1 MYVAIAGNIGSGK
14 SSLTRLISGRY
25 GLQPVFEAVDENPYL
40 ADFYQDMER
49 YGFHSQVFFL
59 ARRLQQHLNQVNPGE
74 HVVQDRTIYEDAAVF
89 ATNLHRQGV
98 MNDRDFRSYWQLF
111 EAISLALKPP
121 DLLVYLRADLSK
133 LRQQIRLR
141 GRGYE
146 TSISDGYLLQL
157 QDLYEEWVAGF
168 DATRLLIIESSEL
181 DFVHV
186 DSDREHV
193 YSLLEQHGLPAP
205 LL

>member
-14 SSLTRLISGRY
+14 SSLTRLVSERY
-25 GLQPVFEAVDENPYL
+25 GLEPVFEAVDENPYL
-40 ADFYQDMER
+40 ADFYEDMTR

-59 ARRLQQHLNQVNPGE
+59 ARRLQQHLSRVNPGE

-89 ATNLHRQGV
+89 ATNLHRTGV
-98 MNDRDFRSYWQLF
+98 MNDRDFESYWQLF

-121 DLLVYLRADLSK
+121 DLLVYLRADLKK

-141 GRGYE
+141 GRDYE
-146 TSISDGYLLQL
+146 TGISDGYLEQL
-157 QDLYEEWVAGF
+157 QELYEEWIGSF
-168 DATRLLIIESSEL
+168 DAARLLVIESSEL

-186 DSDREHV
+186 EADRRHV
-193 YSLLEQHGLPAP
+193 CSLLEQHGLPAP

>member
-14 SSLTRLISGRY
+14 SSLTTLISGRY

-40 ADFYQDMER
+40 ADFYADMNR
-49 YGFHSQVFFL
+49 FGFHSQVFFL
-59 ARRLQQHLNQVNPGE
+59 ARRLQQHVSQVNPGE

-98 MNDRDFRSYWQLF
+98 MNDRDFSSYWQLF
-111 EAISLALKPP
+111 EAISLALRPP
-121 DLLVYLRADLSK
+121 DLLVYLRADLNK
-133 LRQQIRLR
+133 LRQQISLR

-146 TSISDGYLLQL
+146 ASISDDYLLQL
-157 QDLYEEWVAGF
+157 QELYEEWVAGF
-168 DATRLLIIESSEL
+168 DTTRLLIIESSDL
-181 DFVHV
+181 DFVH
-186 DSDREHV
+186 DDADRQHV
-193 YSLLEQHGLPAP
+193 FTLLEQHGLPAP